1 MLVLLKYG
9 QVSLSFPP
17 ENICIWKKEKAL
29 AQFLVMEKTIY
40 SDLEALLIL
49 MPVKSVVNS
58 AECFYKRGVF
68 GMTLVITG
76 LLI

>member
-1 MLVLLKYG
+1 MLPYGTYTALSDGEPTWWFGCMLVLLKYG

-49 MPVKSVVNS
+49 MPVK
-58 AECFYKRGVF
+58 
-68 GMTLVITG
+68 
-76 LLI
+76 